1 MSNENG
7 YHGDRFLV
15 DTYNSRQYSVRWTNG
30 KPTAVH
36 VFAEDPR
43 HSHFNPN
50 EVIFALDDEVKFTF
64 ANGGAIVST
73 TAYQIS
79 TNGAAKPNSVF
90 QTSVEYQVVFSRDKN
105 GETSLTYKLTKES
118 IEALK
123 EMDFDEKFPHS
134 FSVQMEAG
142 ELGETIDENGMP
154 RITSSAIKAQ
164 PFPPNHNGKAFIAR
178 ENAEQSGPASTA
190 EPSYNETKKEWK
202 SPTMNRPSND
212 FNKATTSPRPANYK
226 VSDATIEAII
236 RQYCKDLTELAAD
249 GRLDPVIGR
258 EKETNQALKVLT
270 RRKQSSLCFT
280 GDAGVGKS
288 AMFAA
293 IAQHLVDDKNL
304 PESLVGAR
312 VLELD
317 LQAMNAGAKFRGQFE
332 EKLKP
337 LIDGLQERAGI
348 LKGRKVIMA
357 IDEIHSQLTAGR
369 AEGGGDAGN
378 MMKPFLTAQGI
389 SVMGTTTDEEY
400 KKYIEKDGALG
411 RRFEKMRLD
420 APNEENT
427 VAIMKRLWP
436 LAKSHNNLT
445 EDLSD
450 EDLRYI
456 VTMSNRYA
464 PQESQPSKAE
474 KVLYMAAA
482 GAEFDH
488 RTAINKNDIISAV
501 AQMSNLP
508 VDFLNQS
515 DNERFLKLETELP
528 KEVLGQ
534 PGLSRIVDGLIGS
547 RSGLT
552 DENQPWGCFVLQ
564 GPTGTG
570 KTETCKALARYLFG
584 TEDALIKLDMSEYAE
599 KHSVAR
605 LIGAPPGYVGF
616 DTAEP
621 ALTEKIRKRPYSILL
636 LDEIEKAHPDV
647 YNILLPALND
657 GKMTDNQGKTVL
669 FNNVIVIMTTNA
681 GAAQATSLLEGKGS
695 MGFGSLSAAS
705 SAKTEEELSRIY
717 AKARSIANGGPFRP
731 EMINR
736 IEELGGFITF
746 LPLDQAVVS
755 NLAVRELAKINKRLT
770 SQAGANMKDVTLTVS
785 DEAMQQLA
793 KEGYNPSMGARPLRK
808 VVREK
813 VANPFGKWLMANKEK
828 VAAFVA
834 EHGGVKIVID
844 SLSAF
849 EPRLEKATAAVSNDN
864 SQKPVLPVKK
874 LGTKKPKP

>member
-605 LIGAPPGYVGF
+605 LIGAPPGYVGY
-616 DTAEP
+616 EEGGH
-621 ALTEKIRKRPYSILL
+621 LTEAVRRKPYTVIL

-647 YNILLPALND
+647 FNVLLQVLDD
-657 GKMTDNQGKTVL
+657 GRMTDGQGRTVD
-669 FNNVIVIMTTNA
+669 FKNTVIVMTSNLGSQMIQQMA
-681 GAAQATSLLEGKGS
+681 GDDYQVIKLAVLGEVKAQ
-695 MGFGSLSAAS
+695 
-705 SAKTEEELSRIY
+705 
-717 AKARSIANGGPFRP
+717 FRP
-731 EMINR
+731 EFVNR
-736 IEELGGFITF
+736 IDEIVVFHALDEKHIKSIARIQLG
-746 LPLDQAVVS
+746 LLEK
-755 NLAVRELAKINKRLT
+755 RLAKMEIRLE
-770 SQAGANMKDVTLTVS
+770 VS
-785 DEAMQQLA
+785 DAALTELVSI
-793 KEGYNPSMGARPLRK
+793 GFDPVYGARPLRRAIQTQIENPLAKQILEGHFAAKDTIK
-808 VVREK
+808 VGARK
-813 VANPFGKWLMANKEK
+813 GA
-828 VAAFVA
+828 
-834 EHGGVKIVID
+834 IV
-844 SLSAF
+844 F
-849 EPRLEKATAAVSNDN
+849 EPGTVRAAAAAE
-864 SQKPVLPVKK
+864 
-874 LGTKKPKP
+874 